1 MNKEVLLAQM
11 NGRSIT
17 SGWDVVCAMSAERI
31 SELFEEKYKSGE
43 YPGNL
48 REIKHS
54 ENFIL
59 GSISFDF
66 NLGPP
71 LISFIKDDPT
81 RCTIRLEILSGS
93 AEVKDKSG
101 SVVDSQNI
109 PSGPGDTNKYYINS
123 IIPLAV
129 IQGRVENGH
138 DVVIN
143 FNQTQSVQIDLKFDD
158 TINEYAR
165 NAMKNYFANNLEKK
179 DWSLGTLI
187 FNDNPQLI
195 HLTPKAFE
203 FATSVREG
211 DSTDKG
217 CLLLFITTTD
227 GKKGNGKEL
236 FGNAGRIYI
245 PYPDD
250 RSAAL
255 IISSELFFAQILC
268 PQFKEHISPNISAKW
283 DSPSAPCSLKGS
295 GLLDCGRYDKVQKQ
309 NIQVPL
315 DSFSVFS
322 NANNALQIAWAKQ
335 WSNKAQ
341 YKHTVCDPT
350 GGYCW
355 DEISD
360 GDVELEI
367 SVNDPSYSFSV
378 QEPGQVINC
387 STSAAVNVSGK
398 QPSFWDGAGF
408 SHAKEMVKSRVLR
421 SIGGILRFQL
431 KGVDIFA
438 VSNLLFPA
446 DHVIKYDTNGVY
458 VPGDLVIF
466 GTTNEKQKVMG
477 SSGR

>member
-1 MNKEVLLAQM
+1 MNKEALLAQM

-17 SGWDVVCAMSAERI
+17 NGWDVVCAMSAERI
-31 SELFEEKYKSGE
+31 SKLFEEKYKSGE

-59 GSISFDF
+59 GCISFDF
-66 NLGPP
+66 KLGPP

-81 RCTIRLEILSGS
+81 RCTIRLEILSGL

-101 SVVDSQNI
+101 AVVDSQNI

-129 IQGRVENGH
+129 IQGRVENGQ

-143 FNQTQSVQIDLKFDD
+143 FNQTQSVQIDLIFDD

-165 NAMKNYFANNLEKK
+165 NAMKNYFANDLEKK

-187 FNDNPQLI
+187 FKDNPQLI

-211 DSTDKG
+211 DGTDKG
-217 CLLLFITTTD
+217 CLLLFITTI
-227 GKKGNGKEL
+227 NGKRGNDKEL
-236 FGNAGRIYI
+236 IGNAGRIYI

-255 IISSELFFAQILC
+255 IISSELLFAQILC
-268 PQFKEHISPNISAKW
+268 PQFKEHISQNISAKC
-283 DSPSAPCSLKGS
+283 DSTSLPCSLNGS
-295 GLLDCGRYDKVQKQ
+295 GSLDCGRYDKIQKQ

-322 NANNALQIAWAKQ
+322 NVNNVLQIAWAKK
-335 WSNKAQ
+335 WNNLVQ
-341 YKHTVCDPT
+341 YKHTVHVRGDV
-350 GGYCW
+350 Y

-367 SVNDPSYSFSV
+367 SVNNPTYSFSV

-387 STSAAVNVSGK
+387 SSSAAINVSGK
-398 QPSFWDGAGF
+398 EPSFWDGYGF
-408 SHAKEMVKSRVLR
+408 SHAKEMVKSRVER
-421 SIGGILRFQL
+421 SIGGILSFQL

-446 DHVIKYDTNGVY
+446 DHVIAYDTNGVY

-466 GTTNEKQKVMG
+466 GSTNEKLKVMA
-477 SSGR
+477 SGR